1 MKARRGTKGFTLIEL
16 WIAAVVL
23 VILAVLA
30 IPAYSRY
37 TGRAKIGEV
46 VQSVDALSSAVSAYY
61 VKNHAMPASADVNA
75 IKSNF
80 GVDIATQYATLQVYN
95 TGVITA
101 TIQNVNAA
109 TDGETI
115 TLAPDQTFT
124 TWTWGGTVPFAY
136 LPHGC
141 YR

>member
-1 MKARRGTKGFTLIEL
+1 MTTLFYHPLCQGPTGFLI
-16 WIAAVVL
+16 
-23 VILAVLA
+23 ILM
-30 IPAYSRY
+30 
-37 TGRAKIGEV
+37 
-46 VQSVDALSSAVSAYY
+46 VDQG
-61 VKNHAMPASADVNA
+61 
-75 IKSNF
+75 SNF

-109 TDGETI
+109 TDGQTI